1 MKKLATHL
9 INIALILAF
18 LFGAYYVYQLSNK
31 KKPEDLYRLQPVTM
45 GDIEQ
50 NVTANGTINP
60 VTLVN
65 VGTQVSGRVKKIYAD
80 YNDQVKKGQILLELE
95 DELFKAQI
103 AQSLGNVK
111 NNEASLELAKAN
123 EARMRNLLQQEYVSK
138 QELDQAI
145 QALKSA
151 EAQLSTTKAQ
161 LKRDQTNYG
170 YSIIKSPVA
179 GVVVDRVV
187 DVGQTV
193 AASLQTP
200 TLFKIAQDLSKM
212 QIDTSYAEADIGRI
226 RVGQTAKFN
235 VDAFPNQNFE
245 GMVKQIRLNPTNT
258 ANVVTY
264 DVVISVDNP
273 DQLLLPG
280 MTAYVNINFAKHDNV
295 LLVPN
300 AALRY
305 RPKNEEMKLAMKKDK
320 KSDDNK
326 AKTKSDGLG
335 SGKVYVLR
343 NNKPEMIRVK
353 TSITNGKYTE
363 IVTADIKPN
372 EFVITADMST
382 DQKPGG
388 SNAQGPSRP
397 PRVF

>member
-1 MKKLATHL
+1 MKKLTTHL

-18 LFGAYYVYQLSNK
+18 IFGAYYVYQLSHK

-80 YNDQVKKGQILLELE
+80 YNDQVKKGQVLLELE

-123 EARMRNLLQQEYVSK
+123 EIRMQSLFEKEYVSK
-138 QELDQAI
+138 QELDQSV

-161 LKRDQTNYG
+161 LKRDQTNYS
-170 YSIIKSPVA
+170 YSIIRSPVA

-212 QIDTSYAEADIGRI
+212 QIDTSFAEADIGRI
-226 RVGQTAKFN
+226 KVSQIGKFN
-235 VDAFPNQNFE
+235 VDAFPNKNFE
-245 GMVKQIRLNPTNT
+245 GIVKQIRLNPTNT

-273 DQLLLPG
+273 EQLLLPG
-280 MTAYVNINFAKHDNV
+280 MTAYVNINFAKHENV

-305 RPKNEEMKLAMKKDK
+305 RPKNEELNLAMKKDK
-320 KSDDNK
+320 KSDDNGSK
-326 AKTKSDGLG
+326 LKSDGFG

-343 NNKPEMIRVK
+343 NNKPEMVRVK
-353 TSITNGKYTE
+353 TSITNGKFTE
-363 IVTADIKPN
+363 IISSDIKPN
-372 EFVITADMST
+372 EFVITADMAT
-382 DQKPGG
+382 DQKSG
-388 SNAQGPSRP
+388 SSAQGPQRP

>member
-1 MKKLATHL
+1 MKKLTTHL

-18 LFGAYYVYQLSNK
+18 IFGAYYVYELSHK
-31 KKPEDLYRLQPVTM
+31 KKPEDLYRLQAVTI

-80 YNDQVKKGQILLELE
+80 YNDQVKKGQVLLELE

-123 EARMRNLLQQEYVSK
+123 ETRMRSLFEKEYVSK
-138 QELDQAI
+138 QELDQSV

-161 LKRDQTNYG
+161 LKRDQTNYS

-212 QIDTSYAEADIGRI
+212 QIDTSFAEADIGRI
-226 RVGQTAKFN
+226 QVSQVGKFN
-235 VDAFPNQNFE
+235 VDAYPNKNFE
-245 GMVKQIRLNPTNT
+245 GIVKQIRLNPTNT

-273 DQLLLPG
+273 EQLLLPG
-280 MTAYVNINFAKHDNV
+280 MTAYVNINFAKHENV

-305 RPKNEEMKLAMKKDK
+305 RPKNDELNSAMKKDK

-326 AKTKSDGLG
+326 SKVKSDGLG

-343 NNKPEMIRVK
+343 NNKPEMVRVK
-353 TSITNGKYTE
+353 TSITNGKFTE
-363 IVTADIKPN
+363 IVSSDIKPN
-372 EFVITADMST
+372 EFVITADMAN
-382 DQKPGG
+382 DQKSG
-388 SNAQGPSRP
+388 SSPQGPNRP

>member
-1 MKKLATHL
+1 MKKLTTHL

-18 LFGAYYVYQLSNK
+18 IFGAYYVYQLSHK

-80 YNDQVKKGQILLELE
+80 YNDQVKKGQVLLELE

-123 EARMRNLLQQEYVSK
+123 EIRMQSLFEKEYVSK
-138 QELDQAI
+138 QELDQSV

-161 LKRDQTNYG
+161 LKRDQTNYS
-170 YSIIKSPVA
+170 YSIIRSPVA

-212 QIDTSYAEADIGRI
+212 QIDTSFAEADIGRI
-226 RVGQTAKFN
+226 QVSQVGKFN
-235 VDAFPNQNFE
+235 VDAFPNKNFE
-245 GMVKQIRLNPTNT
+245 GIVKQIRLNPTNT

-273 DQLLLPG
+273 EQLLLPG
-280 MTAYVNINFAKHDNV
+280 MTAYVNINFAKHENV

-305 RPKNEEMKLAMKKDK
+305 RPKNEELNLAMKKDK
-320 KSDDNK
+320 KPDENGSK
-326 AKTKSDGLG
+326 LKSDGFG

-343 NNKPEMIRVK
+343 NNKPEMVRVK
-353 TSITNGKYTE
+353 TSITNGKFTE
-363 IVTADIKPN
+363 IVSSDIKPN
-372 EFVITADMST
+372 EFLITADMAN
-382 DQKPGG
+382 DQKSG
-388 SNAQGPSRP
+388 SSTQGPQRP

>member
-363 IVTADIKPN
+363 IVTSDIKPN
-372 EFVITADMST
+372 EFVITADMAT

>member
-1 MKKLATHL
+1 MKKLTTHL

-18 LFGAYYVYQLSNK
+18 IFGAYYVYQLSHK

-60 VTLVN
+60 VSLVN

-80 YNDQVKKGQILLELE
+80 YNVQVKQGQVLLELE

-103 AQSLGNVK
+103 AASLGNVK

-123 EARMRNLLQQEYVSK
+123 EARMRSLFEKEYVSK
-138 QELDQAI
+138 QELDQSV

-161 LKRDQTNYG
+161 LKRDQTNYS
-170 YSIIKSPVA
+170 YSIIKSPVS

-212 QIDTSYAEADIGRI
+212 QINTSFAEADIGRI
-226 RVGQTAKFN
+226 LVGQTAKFN
-235 VDAFPNQNFE
+235 VDAFPNKNFE
-245 GMVKQIRLNPTNT
+245 GVVKQIRLNPTNT

-273 DQLLLPG
+273 EQLLLPG
-280 MTAYVNINFAKHDNV
+280 MTAYVNINFAKHENV

-305 RPKNEEMKLAMKKDK
+305 RPKNEELNLAMKKDK

-326 AKTKSDGLG
+326 SKTKSDDLG
-335 SGKVYVLR
+335 SGKIYVLR
-343 NNKPEMIRVK
+343 NNKPEMVRVK
-353 TSITNGKYTE
+353 TSITNGKFTE
-363 IVTADIKPN
+363 IISSDIKAN
-372 EFVITADMST
+372 EFVITADMAN
-382 DQKPGG
+382 DQKSG
-388 SNAQGPSRP
+388 SSSQGPSRP

>member
-1 MKKLATHL
+1 MKKLTTHL

-18 LFGAYYVYQLSNK
+18 IFGAYYVYQLSHK

-60 VTLVN
+60 VSLVN

-80 YNDQVKKGQILLELE
+80 YNVQVKQGQVLLELE

-103 AQSLGNVK
+103 AASLGNVK

-123 EARMRNLLQQEYVSK
+123 EARMRSLFEKEYVSK
-138 QELDQAI
+138 QELDQSV

-161 LKRDQTNYG
+161 LKRDQTNYS
-170 YSIIKSPVA
+170 YSIIKSPVS

-212 QIDTSYAEADIGRI
+212 QINTSFAEADIGRI
-226 RVGQTAKFN
+226 LVGQTAKFN
-235 VDAFPNQNFE
+235 VDAFPNKNFE
-245 GMVKQIRLNPTNT
+245 GVVKQIRLNPTNT

-273 DQLLLPG
+273 EQLLLPG
-280 MTAYVNINFAKHDNV
+280 MTAYVNINFAKHENV

-305 RPKNEEMKLAMKKDK
+305 RPKNEELNLAMKKDK

-326 AKTKSDGLG
+326 SKTKSDDLG
-335 SGKVYVLR
+335 SGKIYVLR

-363 IVTADIKPN
+363 IVTSDIKPN
-372 EFVITADMST
+372 EFVITADMAT
-382 DQKPGG
+382 DQKPAG
-388 SNAQGPSRP
+388 SNAQGPNRP